1 MKRYA
6 WLFLPLAALLLSG
19 STMPPAPRPPERC
32 ASVVPYPAAEGA
44 APVRAAE
51 VFASPAGR
59 CWYTGQPH
67 HWHACLL
74 QQP

>member
-1 MKRYA
+1 MKRCA
-6 WLFLPLAALLLSG
+6 WLLLSLVALLLSG
-19 STMPPAPRPPERC
+19 STMSPAPPQTEPVP
-32 ASVVPYPAAEGA
+32 AVVPYAAREGMA
-44 APVRAAE
+44 LVAAAE

-59 CWYTGQPH
+59 CWSTSQPH